1 MFSISSR
8 RAGEAAPQQPEPART
23 AVRRA
28 APMVKEPAPAVAA
41 APRPPPAPPPGVDG
55 EHRGAPRIPA
65 SAVPSITGLS
75 LSPPGAQATLVNISV
90 TGLLAECRVPL
101 KTGTSIKVIFE
112 GTFAPQTVE
121 GRLVRTCV
129 ASMTSSGVRYN
140 VAINFKAPIDLEGH
154 MPSESRADNS
164 PATVAA
170 PDPPQPSLIV
180 NRW

>member
-8 RAGEAAPQQPEPART
+8 RAGEAAQQQPEPARA
-23 AVRRA
+23 AVRHA

-41 APRPPPAPPPGVDG
+41 APPAPAVDG

-75 LSPPGAQATLVNISV
+75 LSPPGAQATLVNISM

-140 VAINFKAPIDLEGH
+140 VAINFKAPIDLEGNV
-154 MPSESRADNS
+154 PSRSRADNS